1 MVDWVK
7 CTYRDGTTIYVNLD
21 TAASVRWREESQYS
35 VVRFPGT
42 DVDAVRV
49 KERPEALVSAREPVG
64 Q

>member
-7 CTYRDGTTIYVNLD
+7 CTNRDGNPIYVNLD

-35 VVRFPGT
+35 VIRFSGT

-49 KERPEALVSAREPVG
+49 KDRPEAILSAREPDA